1 MGIPHSG
8 TNETGGRVVLKI
20 ASGEGEKL
28 KRAETAEWVAGIL
41 RSRIANGDLLPGSK
55 LPEEDLA
62 EALGVSRNTL
72 REGFVTLRAE
82 GIVTRVPNRGVF
94 VKEPTVEDVREMY
107 RARRIIE
114 PGALVWGTGGARE
127 LSVWV
132 DQGRE
137 GLAQMDVQ
145 AMASANQEFHRAVVA
160 RAGSQRLNT
169 MMERILAE
177 MRLIFHSMS
186 SDLTFHQPYI
196 EYNAEIVTYLE
207 RGDNALAAD
216 VLIHYLAKAEAQL
229 LDSMH
234 GSHA

>member
-1 MGIPHSG
+1 M
-8 TNETGGRVVLKI
+8 VLHI
-20 ASGEGEKL
+20 ASGEGKKL

-55 LPEEDLA
+55 LPEEELA

-72 REGFVTLRAE
+72 REGFVGLRAE

-94 VKEPTVEDVREMY
+94 VKQPGPDDVREMY
-107 RARRIIE
+107 RARRVIE
-114 PGALVWGTGGARE
+114 PGSILWGTGATSE
-127 LSVWV
+127 LSAWV
-132 DQGRE
+132 DRGRLGVE
-137 GLAQMDVQ
+137 QLDVS
-145 AMASANQEFHRAVVA
+145 AMASANQEFHRAIVS
-160 RAGSQRLNT
+160 RSGSHRLNT

-177 MRLIFHSMS
+177 MRLVFHQMS
-186 SDLTFHQPYI
+186 SDVTFHQPYI

-229 LDSMH
+229 LESMQLQV
-234 GSHA
+234 